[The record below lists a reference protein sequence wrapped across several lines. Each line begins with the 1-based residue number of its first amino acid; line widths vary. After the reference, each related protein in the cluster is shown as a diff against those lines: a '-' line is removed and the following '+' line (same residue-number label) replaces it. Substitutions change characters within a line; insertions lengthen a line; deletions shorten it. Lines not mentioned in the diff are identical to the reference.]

1 MLLGWCRVKTTSQ
14 LRGLALFLTLIVVL
28 LTIFRMQAAQA
39 TSTVLPD
46 KVRTTVAGIVSYT
59 RWPQL
64 QGLPK
69 LCIFSTAAYAAT
81 LSTKNSDISYQP
93 LLVQSSD
100 EALRANCDGI
110 YFGNESPQQQLQL
123 IERYQSR
130 PLLLIA
136 EQNPQCIIGSAFCLN
151 IHNDAVSF
159 SVNLDALSRSG
170 VRVSPDVLLLARP
183 GNNSHE

>member
-1 MLLGWCRVKTTSQ
+1 MKTLPISRGMPLFTTFIVCLLFISRTLASQ
-14 LRGLALFLTLIVVL
+14 PASPVL
-28 LTIFRMQAAQA
+28 
-39 TSTVLPD
+39 SD
-46 KVRTTVAGIVSYT
+46 KVRTIVSGIVSYT
-59 RWPQL
+59 RWPQT

-81 LSTKNSDISYQP
+81 LSDKNRDISFQP
-93 LLVQSSD
+93 LLVKSD
-100 EALRANCDGI
+100 EEALRAQCDGI

-159 SVNLDALSRSG
+159 SVNLDALTRSG

>member
-1 MLLGWCRVKTTSQ
+1 MFISRW
-14 LRGLALFLTLIVVL
+14 LTLSAFFFACL
-28 LTIFRMQAAQA
+28 IFTPRTPAA
-39 TSTVLPD
+39 SPPD
-46 KVRTTVAGIVSYT
+46 PALSGQVRTIVAGIVSYT

-69 LCIFSTAAYAAT
+69 LCIFSTAAYAAA
-81 LSTKNSDISYQP
+81 LGDKNSDISFQP
-93 LLVQSSD
+93 QIVKSAD
-100 EALRANCDGI
+100 EALNAQCDGL

-123 IERYQSR
+123 IERYQTH

-159 SVNLDALSRSG
+159 SVNLDALARSG

-183 GNNSHE
+183 GNKIHE

>member
-1 MLLGWCRVKTTSQ
+1 MLLGWWRVKTTSL
-14 LRGLALFLTLIVVL
+14 LRRLTLFLTLIVFL
-28 LTIFRMQAAQA
+28 LTIFKVQAAQPA
-39 TSTVLPD
+39 SPGLSA
-46 KVRTTVAGIVSYT
+46 KIRTTVAGIVSYT
-59 RWPQL
+59 RWPRL

-81 LSTKNSDISYQP
+81 LSEKNSDISYQP
-93 LLVQSSD
+93 LLVQSA
-100 EALRANCDGI
+100 EGALRAQCDGI

-123 IERYQSR
+123 IERYQAR

-159 SVNLDALSRSG
+159 SVNLDALARSG

>member
-1 MLLGWCRVKTTSQ
+1 MPISRV
-14 LRGLALFLTLIVVL
+14 LTLFTAFFVCL
-28 LTIFRMQAAQA
+28 IFMSRTLASQPASPAL
-39 TSTVLPD
+39 SD
-46 KVRTTVAGIVSYT
+46 KVRTIVAGIVSYT

-64 QGLPK
+64 QGLPR

-81 LSTKNSDISYQP
+81 LSNKNSDISFQP
-93 LLVQSSD
+93 LLIKSD
-100 EALRANCDGI
+100 EEALRAQCDGI

-136 EQNPQCIIGSAFCLN
+136 EQNPRCIIGSAFCLN
-151 IHNDAVSF
+151 IHKDAVSF
-159 SVNLDALSRSG
+159 SVNLDALTRSG